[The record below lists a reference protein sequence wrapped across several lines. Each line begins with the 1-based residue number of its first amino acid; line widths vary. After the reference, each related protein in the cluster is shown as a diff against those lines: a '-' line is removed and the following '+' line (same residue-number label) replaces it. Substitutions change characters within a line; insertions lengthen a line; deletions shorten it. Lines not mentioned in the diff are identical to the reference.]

1 MKTKNDVKERKVT
14 ITRIFNAPREMVFKA
29 WTDPK
34 QMEQWWGP
42 YGFTSSDCKMDI
54 KPNGKWQI
62 RMDAPQM
69 GFNNLWTKGVFKEI
83 VEPEKLVLTNE
94 GSAGD
99 GEAFIKAINTVT
111 FEEHNGKT
119 KLTLEIVVTYL
130 AQEWQSAYEGMEQG
144 WSQSLEKLAT
154 LFTKN

>member
-1 MKTKNDVKERKVT
+1 METNNTMQERKLT
-14 ITRIFNAPREMVFKA
+14 ITRIINAPRKTVFKA

-42 YGFTSSDCKMDI
+42 HGFTASGGTMDL
-54 KPNGKWQI
+54 KPGGKWQI

-69 GFNNLWTKGVFKEI
+69 GFNNLWTKGTFKEI

-99 GEAFIKAINTVT
+99 GEPFIKAVNTLT
-111 FEEHNGKT
+111 FEEQQGKT
-119 KLTLEIVVTYL
+119 KLTLEIVVNYV
-130 AQEWQSAYEGMEQG
+130 AEGWENAYAGMEQG
-144 WSQSLEKLAT
+144 WSQSLEKLAA
-154 LFTKN
+154 LFS